1 DRRAEAAAGGREA
14 RDRRRRRLRGP
25 GEHERRRQGEEGG
38 SRSSQSLGLDRHVDV
53 LPASSGRVGA
63 GSDAHGGVRIQR
75 NHAGGAGR
83 VARSG
88 DLIPRRYDPQIT
100 VDGPAPLT
108 FDDIA
113 RLVVDLAGRLRGE
126 HDLMLV
132 ITRGGLIPGGILAY
146 LAGYKN
152 IVVAA
157 VEFYDD
163 DGRRGPEPAFHQ
175 FPSAELLH
183 GRTVLIVDEVWD
195 SGRTIAAV

>member
-1 DRRAEAAAGGREA
+1 
-14 RDRRRRRLRGP
+14 
-25 GEHERRRQGEEGG
+25 
-38 SRSSQSLGLDRHVDV
+38 
-53 LPASSGRVGA
+53 
-63 GSDAHGGVRIQR
+63 
-75 NHAGGAGR
+75 
-83 VARSG
+83 VARKG
-88 DLIPRRYDPQIT
+88 DLIPRRYDPGIAAE
-100 VDGPAPLT
+100 GPAPLT

-175 FPSAELLH
+175 FPSAELLRD
-183 GRTVLIVDEVWD
+183 RTVLIVDEVWD
-195 SGRTIAAV
+195 SGRTIEAVTRRVREAGGIPTTAVLHYKPGRSEVDAVPDHYVVETDGWVTYPWTKVLAYLAVRPGP

>member
-1 DRRAEAAAGGREA
+1 MA
-14 RDRRRRRLRGP
+14 RK
-25 GEHERRRQGEEGG
+25 
-38 SRSSQSLGLDRHVDV
+38 
-53 LPASSGRVGA
+53 
-63 GSDAHGGVRIQR
+63 
-75 NHAGGAGR
+75 
-83 VARSG
+83 G
-88 DLIPRRYDPQIT
+88 DLIARRYDPGIAAE
-100 VDGPAPLT
+100 GPAPLT

-175 FPSAELLH
+175 FPSAELLRD
-183 GRTVLIVDEVWD
+183 RTVLIVDEVWD
-195 SGRTIAAV
+195 SGRTIEAVTRRVREAGGIPTTAVLHYKPGRSEVDARARPLRRRDRRLGHVPVDEGARVPRRPPRPVAFRP

>member
-1 DRRAEAAAGGREA
+1 VAGTGA
-14 RDRRRRRLRGP
+14 RRRYPHPTKSRGRVGSRGP
-25 GEHERRRQGEEGG
+25 EGG
-38 SRSSQSLGLDRHVDV
+38 SH
-53 LPASSGRVGA
+53 PSG
-63 GSDAHGGVRIQR
+63 
-75 NHAGGAGR
+75 
-83 VARSG
+83 
-88 DLIPRRYDPQIT
+88 YDPAIGAE
-100 VDGPAPLT
+100 GPAPLT
-108 FDDIA
+108 FDDVA
-113 RLVVDLAGRLRGE
+113 RLVVDLAERLRDR

-163 DGRRGPEPAFHQ
+163 DGHRGAEPAFHQ

-195 SGRTIAAV
+195 SGRTIEAVTRRVREAGGIPTTAVLHYKPGRSEVDARPDHHVVETDDWVVYPWTKVLAYLAVRPGP